1 MPTPVSLDGD
11 AHHRAAGI
19 LRVDVGLDH
28 DFALQGEFDRI
39 ADQIEH
45 DLADLNGS
53 PSKVEEQ
60 GSGGQTINSMPLAS
74 AAPANSVALSSSM
87 RSRSRGSDSISTL
100 PACIFD
106 RSRRSLTICSR
117 ICAEDR
123 MVWVSLACVERERGS
138 PQQFRHSD
146 DAVHRRSQLVTHAR
160 QEIALGLRSLRQLPI
175 ALDQLVRSRRDL
187 GLQSLFG
194 ADDAQDLGAVRP
206 NPVDDEEEQGES
218 VDRVGPRRAP
228 GRGISVD
235 GQPQRRIAPDRI
247 RIGGADLEQMVARIQ
262 VGERHPVLC
271 TQVDPSIGEPRHPIG
286 EPIALG
292 RVEVERAEIER
303 DDARL

>member
-1 MPTPVSLDGD
+1 
-11 AHHRAAGI
+11 
-19 LRVDVGLDH
+19 
-28 DFALQGEFDRI
+28 
-39 ADQIEH
+39 
-45 DLADLNGS
+45 
-53 PSKVEEQ
+53 
-60 GSGGQTINSMPLAS
+60 MPLAS
-74 AAPANSVALSSSM
+74 AAPANSVAHSSSM

-117 ICAEDR
+117 ICAEER
-123 MVWVSLACVERERGS
+123 MVWVSLACVEES
-138 PQQFRHSD
+138 
-146 DAVHRRSQLVTHAR
+146 AVRPSNSVIPTTPF
-160 QEIALGLRSLRQLPI
+160 IG
-175 ALDQLVRSRRDL
+175 VRSSWLMRARKLLLACAASASCRLLSTSSCVRAATSDSSRCL
-187 GLQSLFG
+187 A
-194 ADDAQDLGAVRP
+194 ADDAPDLGAVRP
-206 NPVDDEEEQGES
+206 NPVDDEQEQGES

-292 RVEVERAEIER
+292 RVEIERAEIER
-303 DDARL
+303 DDAGLIIQPRRDRAASRAWCSVPGTPSTSRRVNATRGA